1 VVILRWS
8 SIAAKYMLTFFTSIN
23 CILLPHVMVGDE
35 TPKKERKPKRHI
47 YSLSHRLQYTPIETS
62 ISAVL
67 VKLRLSRLP
76 TPKKG
81 IW

>member
-1 VVILRWS
+1 
-8 SIAAKYMLTFFTSIN
+8 
-23 CILLPHVMVGDE
+23 MVGDE
-35 TPKKERKPKRHI
+35 TPKKERKPKRRI